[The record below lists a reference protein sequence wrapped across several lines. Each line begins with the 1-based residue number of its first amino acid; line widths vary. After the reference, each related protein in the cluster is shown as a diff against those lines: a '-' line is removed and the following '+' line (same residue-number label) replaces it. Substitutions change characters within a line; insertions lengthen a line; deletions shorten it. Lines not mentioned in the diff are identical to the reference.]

1 MVDPDRYLI
10 LAPPINGGE
19 IVDKT
24 KEVRRCSLLD
34 RKVQIEYA
42 DRRTPY
48 PYNHPNARL
57 LEYSHEIRIE
67 PEEQLRVRGRGWGG
81 SLTAA
86 LFTDVWDRECSW
98 VRIVSHDRAYTYPAD
113 AVEIVSSAAAD
124 GRAAEV
130 RRYWKDVVKLLGPE
144 NWTRKGHERLD
155 FIDPDSA
162 LAAYLNGVN
171 GETQYP
177 DQPVI
182 LPFNGNEDQRDAV
195 AKALRNRISVIDGP
209 PGTGKTET
217 ILNIVANLLQHS
229 KLTAGI
235 VSFSNAAVDNVR
247 DKLDE
252 AGLGFAAAR
261 LGNKRMVAEFLR
273 GQESR
278 MRALAKW
285 KVGRKARSGGGEAR
299 VDSEAS
305 DGARQAG
312 GHQIDGSKAAGR
324 DDGPEGAEPSAAE
337 PNGGGRNVDSEIAE
351 AESRLVGIWRA
362 SRELAEVRRSIE
374 ECTLEF
380 SHFERRMRG
389 ERFADLEGL
398 PLLRKSSDKI
408 VKYLAE
414 TAVRAELPGGLSGIV
429 GRIRRHFEYGSLK
442 SLDPR
447 DADVV
452 LRLQRAFYTR
462 SLEEL
467 EERKRN
473 LEETLARADEESV
486 RKRHKALSRQALDGA
501 LRRRYRGAARKSFD
515 DEGLRR
521 QTKDLLRE
529 YPVVLTTCHS
539 IRSNLAEGTL
549 LDWLIIDEATL
560 TDVLSAALA
569 LSRAR
574 NVVVVGD
581 LKQLA
586 PVLDKKW
593 AKALPAPPAPAYDV
607 GNFSI
612 LESVKELYGESLPQ
626 TMLRE
631 HFRCAPEIIG
641 FCNGMFYGGQLIP
654 LADGPGEAAGPP
666 LAMFKT
672 APGNHHRHIARGAV
686 KGRYNQREIDV
697 VMRETLAECGISPAD
712 LNVRR
717 GSDLEVGFAAPFR
730 LHADRLDQAL
740 EGAFGGRADG
750 EAGGGWLS
758 ETVHKFQGRGART
771 MVFST
776 VLDESRDGR
785 RALSFA
791 DDPRLINVA
800 VSRAKER
807 FVLVTDDG
815 EMRGSVNISAL
826 ADYIRYQCPDQVVE
840 SRIVSV
846 FDLLYRKH
854 SERLAK
860 FASGLRGKSKY
871 KSENIMFTLLKDL
884 LGESKYEGWLDVVFQ
899 VRLRDLVPDLT
910 LLSERQRKFVRS
922 TSAVDFVV
930 YHAVTRRA
938 LLAIEVDGT
947 AFHEDKPV
955 QLRRDGIKESILRL
969 CGVKVLSFQ
978 TNGSD
983 EEGRMRQELDRVL
996 AEGLPSSCGV
1006 PVGRS
1011 A

>member
-10 LAPPINGGE
+10 LAPPLGGGE

-24 KEVRRCSLLD
+24 KKVRRCSLAD
-34 RKVQIEYA
+34 GKVRIEYA
-42 DRRTPY
+42 DCGTAY
-48 PYNHPNARL
+48 SYSHPNARL

-81 SLTAA
+81 GLTAA
-86 LFTDVWDRECSW
+86 LFTDVWDREYSW
-98 VRIVSHDRAYTYPAD
+98 VRIVSHDRAYTYPAE

-162 LAAYLNGVN
+162 LAAYLDGANG
-171 GETQYP
+171 GTQYP
-177 DQPVI
+177 DRPVI

-195 AKALRNRISVIDGP
+195 VKALRNRISVIDGP

-217 ILNIVANLLQHS
+217 ILNIVANLLQHP

-252 AGLGFAAAR
+252 AGLGFVAAR

-278 MRALAKW
+278 TRALANW
-285 KVGRKARSGGGEAR
+285 KAGRTARSGDGAAR
-299 VDSEAS
+299 ADWEAS

-312 GHQIDGSKAAGR
+312 GLQIDGSKADGR
-324 DDGPEGAEPSAAE
+324 DDGLRRAGPSAAE
-337 PNGGGRNVDSEIAE
+337 PNVGGRNVDSEIAE

-374 ECTLEF
+374 ECALEF

-389 ERFADLEGL
+389 ERFADLDGL
-398 PLLRKSSDKI
+398 PLLRKSSDTI

-414 TAVRAELPGGLSGIV
+414 SAVRAEPPGGLSGIV

-462 SLEEL
+462 SLEEF
-467 EERKRN
+467 EERKRL

-486 RKRHKALSRQALDGA
+486 RKRHKTLSRHALDDA

-515 DEGLRR
+515 DEGLHR

-593 AKALPAPPAPAYDV
+593 AKALPAPPDPAYDV
-607 GNFSI
+607 GELSI

-654 LADGPGEAAGPP
+654 LADRPGEAAGPS

-672 APGNHHRHIARGAV
+672 APGNHCRRIARGPV

-740 EGAFGGRADG
+740 EDAFGGRVEG
-750 EAGGGWLS
+750 EADGGWLS

-871 KSENIMFTLLKDL
+871 KSENIMYTLLKDL
-884 LGESKYEGWLDVVFQ
+884 LGESKYEGWLDVAFQ
-899 VRLRDLVPDLT
+899 VRLRDLVPDLA

-930 YHAVTRRA
+930 YHAVTCRA

-947 AFHEDKPV
+947 AFHEDKPL
-955 QLRRDGIKESILRL
+955 QLRRDGLKQSILSL
-969 CGVKVLSFQ
+969 YGVKVLSFR

-996 AEGLPSSCGV
+996 AEGLSDSSGV
-1006 PVGRS
+1006 PAGPS

>member
-10 LAPPINGGE
+10 LAPPRSGRE
-19 IVDKT
+19 IRDQT
-24 KEVRRCSLLD
+24 KKVRRCNLAD
-34 RKVQIEYA
+34 GKVRIEYA
-42 DRRTPY
+42 GCGTAY

-86 LFTDVWDRECSW
+86 LFTDVWDREYSW
-98 VRIVSHDRAYTYPAD
+98 VRIVSHDRAYTYPAE

-144 NWTRKGHERLD
+144 NRTRKGHERLD

-162 LAAYLNGVN
+162 LAAYLDGAN

-182 LPFNGNEDQRDAV
+182 LPFNGNEGQRDAV
-195 AKALRNRISVIDGP
+195 AKALRNRVSVIDGP

-217 ILNIVANLLQHS
+217 ILNIVANLLRHP

-252 AGLGFAAAR
+252 AGLGFVAAR

-278 MRALAKW
+278 MRALANW
-285 KVGRKARSGGGEAR
+285 
-299 VDSEAS
+299 
-305 DGARQAG
+305 
-312 GHQIDGSKAAGR
+312 
-324 DDGPEGAEPSAAE
+324 AAE
-337 PNGGGRNVDSEIAE
+337 PNAGGRSADSEIAE

-374 ECTLEF
+374 ECALEF

-389 ERFADLEGL
+389 ERFADLDGL

-408 VKYLAE
+408 VKCLAE
-414 TAVRAELPGGLSGIV
+414 TAVRAEIPGGLSGIV

-442 SLDPR
+442 GLDPR

-486 RKRHKALSRQALDGA
+486 RKRHKALSRQALDDA

-521 QTKDLLRE
+521 RTKDLLSE

-593 AKALPAPPAPAYDV
+593 AKALPAPPDPAYDV
-607 GNFSI
+607 GELSI
-612 LESVKELYGESLPQ
+612 LESVKKLYGERLPQ

-654 LADGPGEAAGPP
+654 LADGPGEAAGPS

-672 APGNHHRHIARGAV
+672 APGNHCRRIARGPV

-697 VMRETLAECGISPAD
+697 LMRETLAECGISPAD

-740 EGAFGGRADG
+740 EDAFGGCVEG
-750 EAGGGWLS
+750 EADGGWLS

-785 RALSFA
+785 GALSFA

-871 KSENIMFTLLKDL
+871 KSENIMYTLLKGL
-884 LGESKYEGWLDVVFQ
+884 LGESKYEGWLDVAFQ
-899 VRLRDLVPDLT
+899 VRLRDLVPDLA

-955 QLRRDGIKESILRL
+955 QLRRDGLKESILSL
-969 CGVKVLSFQ
+969 YGVKVLSFR

-996 AEGLPSSCGV
+996 AEGLPGSCGGGA
-1006 PVGRS
+1006 GRS

>member
-10 LAPPINGGE
+10 LAPPRSGRE
-19 IVDKT
+19 IRDQT
-24 KEVRRCSLLD
+24 KKVRRCNLAD
-34 RKVQIEYA
+34 GKVRIEYA
-42 DRRTPY
+42 GCGTAY

-86 LFTDVWDRECSW
+86 LFTDVWDREYSW
-98 VRIVSHDRAYTYPAD
+98 VRIVSHDRAYTYPAE

-144 NWTRKGHERLD
+144 NRTRKGHERLD

-162 LAAYLNGVN
+162 LAAYLDGAN

-177 DQPVI
+177 DRPVI

-195 AKALRNRISVIDGP
+195 AKALRNRVSVIDGP

-252 AGLGFAAAR
+252 AGLGFVAAR
-261 LGNKRMVAEFLR
+261 LGNRRMVAEFLR

-278 MRALAKW
+278 MRALANW
-285 KVGRKARSGGGEAR
+285 
-299 VDSEAS
+299 
-305 DGARQAG
+305 
-312 GHQIDGSKAAGR
+312 
-324 DDGPEGAEPSAAE
+324 AAE
-337 PNGGGRNVDSEIAE
+337 PNAVEPNAGGRSADSEIAE

-374 ECTLEF
+374 ECALEF

-389 ERFADLEGL
+389 ERFADLDGL

-408 VKYLAE
+408 VKCLAE
-414 TAVRAELPGGLSGIV
+414 TAVRAEIPGGLSGIV

-442 SLDPR
+442 GLDPR

-486 RKRHKALSRQALDGA
+486 RKRHKTLSRQALDDA

-521 QTKDLLRE
+521 RTKDLLSE

-593 AKALPAPPAPAYDV
+593 AKALPAPPDPAYDV
-607 GNFSI
+607 GELSI
-612 LESVKELYGESLPQ
+612 LESVKKLYGERLPQ

-654 LADGPGEAAGPP
+654 LADGPGEAAGPS

-672 APGNHHRHIARGAV
+672 APGNHCRRIARGPV

-740 EGAFGGRADG
+740 EDAFGGCVEG
-750 EAGGGWLS
+750 EADGGWLS

-785 RALSFA
+785 GALSFA

-871 KSENIMFTLLKDL
+871 KSENIMYTLLKGL
-884 LGESKYEGWLDVVFQ
+884 LGESKYEGWLDVAFQ
-899 VRLRDLVPDLT
+899 VRLRDLVPDLA

-955 QLRRDGIKESILRL
+955 QLRRDGLKESILSL
-969 CGVKVLSFQ
+969 YGVKVLSFR

-996 AEGLPSSCGV
+996 AEGLPGSCGGGA
-1006 PVGRS
+1006 GRS

>member
-10 LAPPINGGE
+10 LAPPRSGRE
-19 IVDKT
+19 IRDQT
-24 KEVRRCSLLD
+24 KKVRRCNLAD
-34 RKVQIEYA
+34 GKVRIEYA
-42 DRRTPY
+42 GCGTAY

-86 LFTDVWDRECSW
+86 LFTDVWDREYSW
-98 VRIVSHDRAYTYPAD
+98 VRIVSHDRAYTYPAE

-144 NWTRKGHERLD
+144 NRTRKGHERLD

-162 LAAYLNGVN
+162 LAAYLDGAN

-177 DQPVI
+177 DRPVI
-182 LPFNGNEDQRDAV
+182 LPFNGNEGQRDAV
-195 AKALRNRISVIDGP
+195 AKALRNRVSVIDGP

-252 AGLGFAAAR
+252 AGLGFVAAR

-278 MRALAKW
+278 MRALANW
-285 KVGRKARSGGGEAR
+285 
-299 VDSEAS
+299 
-305 DGARQAG
+305 
-312 GHQIDGSKAAGR
+312 
-324 DDGPEGAEPSAAE
+324 AAE
-337 PNGGGRNVDSEIAE
+337 PNAVEPNAGGRSADSEIAE

-374 ECTLEF
+374 ECALEF

-389 ERFADLEGL
+389 ERFADLDGL

-408 VKYLAE
+408 VKCLAE
-414 TAVRAELPGGLSGIV
+414 TAVRAEIPGGLSGIV

-442 SLDPR
+442 GLDPR

-486 RKRHKALSRQALDGA
+486 RKRHKALSRQALDDA

-521 QTKDLLRE
+521 RTKDVLSE

-593 AKALPAPPAPAYDV
+593 AKALPAPPDPAYDV
-607 GNFSI
+607 GELSI
-612 LESVKELYGESLPQ
+612 LESVKKLYGERLPQ

-654 LADGPGEAAGPP
+654 LADGPGEAAGPS

-672 APGNHHRHIARGAV
+672 APGNHCRRIARGPV

-697 VMRETLAECGISPAD
+697 LMRETLAECGISPAD

-740 EGAFGGRADG
+740 EDAFGGCVEDEAD
-750 EAGGGWLS
+750 GGWLS

-785 RALSFA
+785 GALSFA

-871 KSENIMFTLLKDL
+871 KSENIMYTLLKGL
-884 LGESKYEGWLDVVFQ
+884 LGESKYEGWLDVAFQ
-899 VRLRDLVPDLT
+899 VRLRDLVPDLA

-955 QLRRDGIKESILRL
+955 QLRRDGLKESILSL
-969 CGVKVLSFQ
+969 YGVKVLSFR

-996 AEGLPSSCGV
+996 AEGLPGSCGGGA
-1006 PVGRS
+1006 GRS

>member
-42 DRRTPY
+42 NCRTPY

-86 LFTDVWDRECSW
+86 LFTDVWDREYSW

-252 AGLGFAAAR
+252 AGLGFVAAR

-278 MRALAKW
+278 MHALAKW
-285 KVGRKARSGGGEAR
+285 KAGQKARSGGEAAR

-312 GHQIDGSKAAGR
+312 GHQIDGSKAVGR
-324 DDGPEGAEPSAAE
+324 DDGPEGA
-337 PNGGGRNVDSEIAE
+337 
-351 AESRLVGIWRA
+351 
-362 SRELAEVRRSIE
+362 
-374 ECTLEF
+374 
-380 SHFERRMRG
+380 
-389 ERFADLEGL
+389 DLDGL

-467 EERKRN
+467 EERKRG

-486 RKRHKALSRQALDGA
+486 RKRHKALSRQALDDA

-740 EGAFGGRADG
+740 ERAFGGRADG

-791 DDPRLINVA
+791 DDPRLVNVA